1 MSAVAQAFET
11 REIVV
16 DEVFPH
22 APETIWKALTTGA
35 LIERWIKMKATGF
48 AAKVGT
54 EFAFQTTPAGPWD
67 GRIRCE
73 ILEAVPNRRLVYSWK
88 SGDESNAGYGAALST
103 IVTFTL
109 TAVADGTRLMLVHSG
124 FELPRNETAYTGMS
138 GGWKS
143 VMGRIGEIAGE
154 GDTP

>member
-22 APETIWKALTTGA
+22 APGLLWKALTDGA
-35 LIERWIKMKATGF
+35 LIERWIRMKPTGF
-48 AAKVGT
+48 GVAVGT
-54 EFAFQTTPAGPWD
+54 QFTFQTTPAGPWD

-88 SGDESNAGYGAALST
+88 SGHESNVGYGSVLST

-109 TAVADGTRLMLVHSG
+109 AEVTGGTRLMLVHSG
-124 FELPRNETAYTGMS
+124 FELPRNETAYTSMS
-138 GGWKS
+138 GGWKT
-143 VMGRIGEIAGE
+143 VLGRMAELAGE
-154 GDTP
+154 